1 VKGLTGY
8 VDGKGGIFSLD
19 ARTKIIGAAAL
30 SVVGLRSG
38 VPLLLFVSLLS
49 LAITGFARI
58 SPRRLYQAFRPA
70 LPFIAI
76 VFLLHALFV
85 TGAHPSLFGLG
96 NVRTT
101 AEGILEG
108 GLLAWRFALLLLAGF
123 LLTMTTRPASLTSG
137 MERLLRPMKLVGVSS
152 QDLALMVSLAL
163 RFIPV
168 LQEEMETL
176 ADAQKAR
183 GASFASGG
191 VAGRIRAFSSLA
203 LPLSLAVFRR
213 CDQLVEAM
221 HARAYDGG
229 PRTDLRELAFT
240 RGDWVVIIVSVL
252 AAAGSF
258 LV

>member
-1 VKGLTGY
+1 MKGLPGF
-8 VDGKGGIFSLD
+8 VEGKGRIFSLD
-19 ARTKIIGAAAL
+19 ARAKIIWAAAL
-30 SVVGLRSG
+30 SVVSLHSG
-38 VPLLLFVSLLS
+38 VLFLSFASLLS
-49 LAITGFARI
+49 LAIAGFARI

-76 VFLLHALFV
+76 VFLLHAF
-85 TGAHPSLFGLG
+85 TATHARSSIFGLG
-96 NVRTT
+96 NVRIA
-101 AEGILEG
+101 AEGALEG

-137 MERLLRPMKLVGVSS
+137 MERLLLPVKLVGISS

-176 ADAQKAR
+176 VDAQTAR
-183 GASFASGG
+183 GASFGTGG
-191 VAGRIRAFSSLA
+191 VAGRVRAFSSLA
-203 LPLSLAVFRR
+203 LPLSFAVFRR

-229 PRTDLRELAFT
+229 PRTDPGELAFA
-240 RGDWVVIIVSVL
+240 RGDWIVIITAVL
-252 AAAGSF
+252 AVVGSF

>member
-1 VKGLTGY
+1 MKGLTGY
-8 VDGKGGIFSLD
+8 VEGKGRIFSLD
-19 ARTKIIGAAAL
+19 PRAKIIGAASLSIVAL
-30 SVVGLRSG
+30 HSG
-38 VPLLLFVSLLS
+38 VPFLLFAGLLT
-49 LAITGFARI
+49 LAIAGFARI

-76 VFLLHALFV
+76 VFLLHAFTV
-85 TGAHPSLFGLG
+85 TGARSSGFGLG
-96 NVRTT
+96 SVRIA
-101 AEGILEG
+101 AEGALVG

-137 MERLLRPMKLVGVSS
+137 MERLLRPVKLVGISS

-176 ADAQKAR
+176 VDAQAAR
-183 GASFASGG
+183 GASFATGG
-191 VAGRIRAFSSLA
+191 VAGRVRAFSSLA

-229 PRTDLRELAFT
+229 PRTDLRELTLA
-240 RGDWVVIIVSVL
+240 RGDWVVIIAAVL
-252 AAAGSF
+252 AVAGSF